1 MDRYRYFIFNQKGV
15 LILGILQI
23 ACAGL
28 CVVCGCMDAAFRKS
42 TPLSRSRTP
51 LWGGLIMAS
60 PGVLALFAS
69 QRKNSVLV
77 SAMLVAAGLSCV
89 ASVVISG
96 YCGLTLTYG
105 EEDED
110 VFHHLNTAEAV
121 NQPVCIVAALS
132 EAKLHNLTY
141 KTAAR
146 CGKNALISPQTVV
159 LHRMVKGA
167 NSTIILTC
175 VISLLLSSLIAFVG
189 CRSLPFCGCYDNRTG
204 LEATTG
210 SSILQLS
217 QFTETHRRRRRTP
230 PPERR
235 PTAGWPDAS
244 GLDALL
250 PEAAKT

>member
-1 MDRYRYFIFNQKGV
+1 MLYTCGV
-15 LILGILQI
+15 PLQ
-23 ACAGL
+23 
-28 CVVCGCMDAAFRKS
+28 
-42 TPLSRSRTP
+42 
-51 LWGGLIMAS
+51 
-60 PGVLALFAS
+60 
-69 QRKNSVLV
+69 V

-204 LEATTG
+204 LVG
-210 SSILQLS
+210 SSTSQIYVTSIIEWIKLFFFLLKQKTNKKLS
-217 QFTETHRRRRRTP
+217 
-230 PPERR
+230 
-235 PTAGWPDAS
+235 
-244 GLDALL
+244 
-250 PEAAKT
+250 